1 MAKLGK
7 HIIVATIATLI
18 AAGPTQAQK
27 PTPKDDMQEQAEKA
41 LKEGVQTILR
51 ALETM
56 FKSVPQYEIPE
67 VLDNGDIIIRRKK
80 PKDTKPPDDTD
91 ST

>member
-1 MAKLGK
+1 MVGAALA
-7 HIIVATIATLI
+7 ILI

-27 PTPKDDMQEQAEKA
+27 PTPKDTMPEQAEKA
-41 LKEGVQTILR
+41 LIEGVQAILR

-56 FKSVPQYEIPE
+56 FKSVPQYEMPE
-67 VLDNGDIIIRRKK
+67 VLENGDNIIRRKK
-80 PKDTKPPDDTD
+80 PKDIKRPDDSD